1 MNLNRTF
8 IKISLFCLLT
18 AFACQTAR
26 AEDPIRDIGN
36 VASGTGKLLTGAFA
50 LPTEII
56 KGGVSSFPFGIIT
69 GAIRGA
75 FKTVGYVVSG
85 TADVAKGAAPYAKYA
100 ALI

>member
-1 MNLNRTF
+1 MSLNRTF

-26 AEDPIRDIGN
+26 AEDPIRDIGH
-36 VASGTGKLLTGAFA
+36 VASGTGKMITGAFSI
-50 LPTEII
+50 PTEII

-69 GAIRGA
+69 GAIKGT

-85 TADVAKGAAPYAKYA
+85 AFDVAKGAAPYAKYA
-100 ALI
+100 AFV